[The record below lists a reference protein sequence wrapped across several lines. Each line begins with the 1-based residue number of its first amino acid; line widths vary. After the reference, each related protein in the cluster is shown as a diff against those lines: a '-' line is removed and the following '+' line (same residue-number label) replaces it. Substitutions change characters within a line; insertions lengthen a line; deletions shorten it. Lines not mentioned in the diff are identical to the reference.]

1 MKKISLYKI
10 ATGLGRRGLLKWLSD
25 EKYIKLVYYA
35 EFKKKLNLSN
45 PQTYNEKLQW
55 LKLHDRRDLYTIMV
69 DKYAAKDYVSNIIGE
84 KYIIP
89 TIAVYDKFDDINF
102 DKLPNQF
109 VIKCTHDS
117 GSIVIVKDKSKLD
130 IKTAKRKINKG
141 LKNNGYNYGREW
153 PYKNVKP
160 RIIIEKYMEDNDT
173 KELRDYKF
181 FCFYGEPKL
190 MFLATDRQVGKTKF
204 NFYDL
209 NFQLLPFTQGHP
221 NDIRSIKKP
230 KMFDQMIELSKKI
243 SKEIPHVRVDFYEIN
258 GKVYF
263 GELTFYHYSGFE
275 KFVPEEWDK
284 KLGDLIELP
293 KK

>member
-275 KFVPEEWDK
+275 KFVPKEWDK